1 MKFEE
6 ELEKKWGSVNGTIAK
21 VTSLAE
27 TINVVPQTLGKLLRE
42 ATTQYEKKI
51 EATVASSRR
60 LLNVHLKSLEDGSTG
75 TAKKWGTTIEKTMKE
90 LTGISIKRQAEL
102 DEAITSRSNA
112 LENTVTDKVKE
123 IADIVSK
130 QIEALKSESLNAQAL
145 TAKTIS
151 SNTAQIELHLKNVHN
166 DMKQALEA
174 TCESLNATVESK
186 CKGNEDI
193 TANVISETS
202 KAVTELKEKLRS
214 SIATEKEQLA
224 QICESAASELKQIT
238 SEYTKQLYEITS
250 SLTNSFNGIVN
261 DASEAYKKEA
271 ETTKTALVAL
281 LSQHIKSYKE
291 AVDKILVE
299 LNSTLTKHLEDCTA
313 LTQNFGNRF
322 NELLTQHQNK
332 YEAASNRMVQGLTTA
347 IDQDEA
353 ALNSSSNKMLKEFTD
368 NTAKA
373 SKEASSTENLM
384 RAAWA
389 EIIDTQQISAD
400 KTWHYVTKR
409 AILEHVRDMVKR
421 TKSTVTIVVPNIEEA
436 PLKEVKEISRTIRIQ
451 IIAGVDENLHKKLL
465 KELYMQGNVRIWSL
479 TEKDY
484 ISCTRDA
491 EEVLVAPVAR
501 KDTDCVATVSVEE
514 NYVKLYHKFI
524 GPMWMASSREIKEKT
539 LG

>member
-1 MKFEE
+1 
-6 ELEKKWGSVNGTIAK
+6 
-21 VTSLAE
+21 
-27 TINVVPQTLGKLLRE
+27 
-42 ATTQYEKKI
+42 
-51 EATVASSRR
+51 
-60 LLNVHLKSLEDGSTG
+60 
-75 TAKKWGTTIEKTMKE
+75 
-90 LTGISIKRQAEL
+90 
-102 DEAITSRSNA
+102 
-112 LENTVTDKVKE
+112 LENIVTEKVKE
-123 IADIVSK
+123 LADIVSK
-130 QIEALKSESLNAQAL
+130 QIEAIKSESLNAQAE

-151 SNTAQIELHLKNVHN
+151 SNTAEIELHLKNVQN
-166 DMKQALEA
+166 DLKQALEA
-174 TCESLNATVESK
+174 TYESSNATVESK
-186 CKGNEDI
+186 CKENDDI
-193 TANVISETS
+193 TVNVISETS
-202 KAVTELKEKLRS
+202 GAVTKLREKLSS
-214 SIATEKEQLA
+214 SIATEKGQLT
-224 QICESAASELKQIT
+224 QICESATSELKQIT
-238 SEYTKQLYEITS
+238 SEYTNQLHEITL

-261 DASEAYKKEA
+261 DASETYKKEA
-271 ETTKTALVAL
+271 ETTKAALAAL

-299 LNSTLTKHLEDCTA
+299 LNSTLTKHLEDCTT

-353 ALNSSSNKMLKEFTD
+353 ALNSSSNRMLKEFTD

-373 SKEASSTENLM
+373 SKEAGSTENLM

-389 EIIDTQQISAD
+389 EVIDTQQISAD